1 MKSSGKNVAF
11 DVALVALM
19 VAVIEV
25 CKFAM
30 VALPN
35 ISLTAFWLV
44 LFTKHFGKK
53 VYYVVPV
60 FTLIEG
66 VVFGFNLWWISYLY
80 AWPLLVLAARIFR
93 KDDSTVIRAVIS
105 GVFGLS
111 FGALCAIPYIFTA
124 TDLKSGLTYAVG
136 WWISG
141 IPWDI
146 THCIGNVALMML
158 LDKPLGSVM
167 TKIQKY
173 GIKQN

>member
-1 MKSSGKNVAF
+1 MNVKTRNAAL

-30 VALPN
+30 VGLPN

-44 LFTKHFGKK
+44 LFSKHFGNK

-80 AWPLLVLAARIFR
+80 AWPLLVLIAKIFR
-93 KDDSTVIRAVIS
+93 HNNSAVIWAAIS
-105 GVFGLS
+105 GIFGLS
-111 FGALCAIPYIFTA
+111 FGALCAIPYAFTG
-124 TDLKSGLTYAVG
+124 TDLKSGLSAAFA
-136 WWISG
+136 WWVAG

-146 THCIGNVALMML
+146 THCVGNFVLML
-158 LDKPLGSVM
+158 LLYKPLGKVM
-167 TKIQKY
+167 ENLKKHMT
-173 GIKQN
+173 N

>member
-1 MKSSGKNVAF
+1 MISQKGKNAAF

-30 VALPN
+30 IGLPN

-44 LFTKHFGKK
+44 LFSKHFGNK

-60 FTLIEG
+60 FTLLEG
-66 VVFGFNLWWISYLY
+66 IVFGFNLWWISYLY
-80 AWPLLVLAARIFR
+80 AWPVLVLITRIFR
-93 KDDSTVIRAVIS
+93 HNDSAVIWAVIS
-105 GVFGLS
+105 GIFGLS

-124 TDLKSGLTYAVG
+124 VDLKSGLAYAVS

-146 THCIGNVALMML
+146 THCVGNFVLMML
-158 LDKPLGSVM
+158 LYKPLGSVM
-167 TKIQKY
+167 QNLQKQ
-173 GIKQN
+173 IKH

>member
-1 MKSSGKNVAF
+1 MGGKGKNAAF

-30 VALPN
+30 IGLPN

-44 LFTKHFGKK
+44 LFSRHFAGK

-80 AWPLLVLAARIFR
+80 AWPLLVVITRIFR
-93 KDDSTVIRAVIS
+93 HNDSAVIWAVIS
-105 GVFGLS
+105 GAFGLF
-111 FGALCAIPYIFTA
+111 FGALCAIPYIFTG
-124 TDLKSGLTYAVG
+124 TDLQSGLTLAFN
-136 WWISG
+136 WWIAG

-146 THCIGNVALMML
+146 THCVGNFVLML
-158 LDKPLGSVM
+158 LLYKPLGKVM
-167 TKIQKY
+167 ERVKAALRV
-173 GIKQN
+173 

>member
-1 MKSSGKNVAF
+1 MMRDKRKNSAY

-30 VALPN
+30 AALPN
-35 ISLTAFWLV
+35 ISLTAFWLI
-44 LFTKHFGKK
+44 LFSKYFGNK

-66 VVFGFNLWWISYLY
+66 LVFGFNLWWISYLY
-80 AWPLLVLAARIFR
+80 AWPILVLVARIFR
-93 KDDSTVIRAVIS
+93 NNDSAVTWAVIS
-105 GVFGLS
+105 AVFGLS

-124 TDLKSGLTYAVG
+124 VDLKSGLTYAVG

-146 THCIGNVALMML
+146 THCLGNFVLMLALY
-158 LDKPLGSVM
+158 KPLGKVM
-167 TKIQKY
+167 EKLHKSY
-173 GIKQN
+173 